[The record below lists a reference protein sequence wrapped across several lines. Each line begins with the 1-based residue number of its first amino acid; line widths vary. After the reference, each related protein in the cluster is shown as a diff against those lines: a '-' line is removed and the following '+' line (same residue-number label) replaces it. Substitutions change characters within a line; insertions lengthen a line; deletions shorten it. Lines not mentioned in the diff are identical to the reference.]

1 MSIYLKEDYIHND
14 SNFIEIYFGT
24 KKSNQEVS
32 CSIPNSMIL
41 HFNKFKEK
49 YTHSNSMKIT
59 YHYKDLIHT
68 IHNNHSET
76 HQFNTISHK
85 LVHTNTSD
93 MIILNNI
100 KHKLNSSVFPC
111 SNNYPL
117 IQKQSITE
125 IIISHT
131 IKLLLFDSTLKFE
144 IIKNKEWNTTYT
156 TLKTLLNELFQ

>member
-1 MSIYLKEDYIHND
+1 MSIYLKEDYIHNN

-32 CSIPNSMIL
+32 CSIPNSMIV
-41 HFNKFKEK
+41 HINKLKEK
-49 YTHSNSMKIT
+49 YNHSNTLKIT

-68 IHNNHSET
+68 IHNNKSET

-85 LVHTNTSD
+85 LVHTNTID
-93 MIILNNI
+93 MIIINNL
-100 KHKLNSSVFPC
+100 KNKLNSSEFPC

-125 IIISHT
+125 INISHT
-131 IKLLLFDSTLKFE
+131 IKLLIFDSTLKFE
-144 IIKNKEWNTTYT
+144 IIKNKDWNTTYT
-156 TLKTLLNELFQ
+156 TLKTILNLLFQ